1 MRVTLS
7 AAAVLVAVAKL
18 AIAVP
23 AGPAAAE
30 RASRPDVQLMHDTMP
45 PGLQR
50 LHEQMMSCPASSGM
64 QSMMSGP
71 STAGMHSMMS
81 SDAMASPR

>member
-1 MRVTLS
+1 MRITLS
-7 AAAVLVAVAKL
+7 AAVVSVAVAML
-18 AIAVP
+18 AIVVP

-50 LHEQMMSCPASSGM
+50 LHEQMMSGPASSGM
-64 QSMMSGP
+64 QSMTSGP
-71 STAGMHSMMS
+71 SPSAMHPMMS
-81 SDAMASPR
+81 SDATASPR